1 MKSNLSRKKKE
12 KCLGYM
18 FYLTPTVKAYCM
30 AHPTQHP
37 TSFTSSEEG
46 WSLWEK
52 ELPSSVSLC
61 LEKRKTSETI
71 HCALQGPSAA
81 ALLSGH
87 VHPMGI
93 VLFVIEFKPSHPK
106 RLSFGGIF
114 R

>member
-1 MKSNLSRKKKE
+1 
-12 KCLGYM
+12 M